1 MSTYKEH
8 LLLNLQREILLL
20 KRLTA
25 IIREKDLDFR
35 PMEKV
40 RSTRELMQYLSGI
53 GANMMRAFTE
63 DLSAEA
69 RQKMREYTTT
79 ATLDNI
85 QLRLDEQWAAIE
97 HAMSLITEE
106 DLLSREVELP
116 WKEKMALGAAIMHA
130 PLRWLATYRMQLF
143 IQLKMSGHDELG
155 TADAWV
161 MKMEAVD

>member
-1 MSTYKEH
+1 MSTYKQH
-8 LLLNLQREILLL
+8 LLLNFEREILLL

-25 IIREKDLDFR
+25 VIQEKDLDFR

-63 DLSAEA
+63 DIPAEA
-69 RQKMREYTTT
+69 RQKMREYTAT
-79 ATLDNI
+79 ANLENI
-85 QLRLDEQWAAIE
+85 HERLEEQWAAIQ
-97 HAMSLITEE
+97 HAMSTVTDE
-106 DLLSREVELP
+106 DLFSREVELP
-116 WKEKMALGAAIMHA
+116 WKERMALGAAIMHA

-155 TADAWV
+155 TADAWI
-161 MKMEAVD
+161 MKMEGR